1 MKTSTVSLALL
12 SLVASSNAQGI
23 IDNIEAFAKLA
34 LESIELNGDYYLQN
48 AQTGQYLYFDRPG
61 DTTNLITGSSQNPI
75 TLGQDSAYGQSGELW
90 DTWSGTY
97 LTGLEKCMSSQ
108 WGGDVDAAAVSYA
121 CKVGPNPDGTDTLEV
136 AKQFWKL
143 IPCGSDDDSDD
154 SSSSSSASSSS
165 ASASATAS
173 SSSQY
178 EQLNVKVD
186 SSDSAATASWSSD
199 DSSAS
204 ATSTSSASSAT
215 QSVNPEDR
223 STWVCRHPAKW
234 LLRHPAYVTEAGHIE
249 CKTELEAAQAAQ
261 AAQRKRSLS
270 SHQRMTK
277 YRRSEKRSLEKRDS
291 QKVCIIAVDHATD
304 MNFRALSSEVVTTAG
319 DYLSVALADYD
330 SSDEAQHWIVTSA
343 N

>member
-12 SLVASSNAQGI
+12 SLAASSVNAQGI
-23 IDNIEAFAKLA
+23 VDNIEAFAKLA
-34 LESIELNGDYYLQN
+34 LEAIELNGDYYLQN
-48 AQTGQYLYFDRPG
+48 AQTGKYLYFERPG

-75 TLGQDSAYGQSGELW
+75 TLGQDSAYGQSGNNW
-90 DTWSGTY
+90 DTWAGTY

-108 WGGDVDAAAVSYA
+108 WGDDVDAAAVSYA

-143 IPCGSDDDSDD
+143 IPCGSDDADSVDWSS
-154 SSSSSSASSSS
+154 SSSSSSASATPTSSS
-165 ASASATAS
+165 E
-173 SSSQY
+173 Y
-178 EQLNVKVD
+178 EQFNVKVA
-186 SSDSAATASWSSD
+186 SSGSAATASWSSD
-199 DSSAS
+199 DSAAS
-204 ATSTSSASSAT
+204 ATWTSSAPSAT

-223 STWVCRHPAKW
+223 STWVCRHPGKW

-249 CKTELEAAQAAQ
+249 CKDELAAAQ

-270 SHQRMTK
+270 SHQRMAK
-277 YRRSEKRSLEKRDS
+277 YRRSEKRSLGKRDS

-304 MNFRALSSEVVTTAG
+304 MNFRALTSEVVTTAG